1 MFPFSVNNLITF
13 QKVINTRGIY
23 IFSVLDFLH
32 EYCRFTGQQGKYFF
46 EVLSTTSTRFTDIS
60 RVITAESSPLHKA
73 RGIIVRLEEVKI
85 RKLEVKSRN
94 SIKCRDIYIPG

>member
-32 EYCRFTGQQGKYFF
+32 EYCRFTGQQGKGEIF
-46 EVLSTTSTRFTDIS
+46 L
-60 RVITAESSPLHKA
+60 
-73 RGIIVRLEEVKI
+73 
-85 RKLEVKSRN
+85 
-94 SIKCRDIYIPG
+94 